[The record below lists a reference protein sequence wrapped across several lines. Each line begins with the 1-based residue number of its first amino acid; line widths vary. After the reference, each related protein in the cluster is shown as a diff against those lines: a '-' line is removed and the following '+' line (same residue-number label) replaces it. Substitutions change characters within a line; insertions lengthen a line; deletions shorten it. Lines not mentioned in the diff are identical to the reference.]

1 MDFLFTL
8 AVITIAALILGA
20 ILNKLH
26 LPALVGML
34 LIGIILGEHQLNLIN
49 SDLMAISPDLR
60 RLALIIIL
68 LRAGLGLD
76 LEALR
81 KNGISALLLCFL
93 PALAEIVGYLI
104 LGRPLLGLTPVEA
117 LILGSVI
124 AAVSPAVV
132 VPRML
137 RLKEEHIGE
146 KQGIPDM
153 IMAGASCDDIFTI
166 VLFTSFITLAEGG
179 SFNPVSLLEIPL
191 SIITGVIVGVLVG
204 YAFMLFIKRVH
215 IRDSIKVLI
224 LLSLSIFF
232 VTAEDILTLP
242 YSGLLSVIAM
252 GALLREKHTECAIRL
267 SGKFSK
273 LWIAAEILLFTLV
286 GAEVDIAYALDNSLM
301 IILLLFICLI
311 FRLAGVFLST
321 LPSKLNM
328 KERLFTSI
336 AYSPKATVQAAIGA
350 IPLSMGLECGS
361 IVLTTAVLAILIT
374 APIGAFAIDISY
386 KKLLD

>member
-8 AVITIAALILGA
+8 ALITIAALILGA

-49 SDLMAISPDLR
+49 SDLMDISPDLR

-104 LGRPLLGLTPVEA
+104 LGRPLFGLTPVEA

-350 IPLSMGLECGS
+350 IPLSMGLKCGS

>member
-49 SDLMAISPDLR
+49 SDLMDISPDLR

-104 LGRPLLGLTPVEA
+104 LGRPLFGLTPVEA

-350 IPLSMGLECGS
+350 IPLSMGLKCGS